1 MKVAGIETLSC
12 DAGWRNYEYLKLSTD
27 EGVVGWSEF
36 AEGFGSPGVGA
47 VIATL
52 APRVIG
58 QPVGDIERIYANLYS
73 LTRPGAGGVIAQA
86 IGAIE
91 NALIDAKARAL
102 GVPVYALLGG
112 KVRDRIRVYWSHCAT
127 WRINLPAWYKPP
139 ITDLDG
145 VKAMGR
151 EVREKR
157 FTAMKTNIFTYE
169 PG

>member
-1 MKVAGIETLSC
+1 MKVTGIETLAC
-12 DAGWRNYEYLKLSTD
+12 DAGWRDYKFLKLTTD

-47 VIATL
+47 VIEML
-52 APRVIG
+52 ASRVIG

-102 GVPVYALLGG
+102 GVPVLRAAGRQDARPHPRVLVALRYVAHQSPDLVQAGHHRSRRRQGDGAGG
-112 KVRDRIRVYWSHCAT
+112 A
-127 WRINLPAWYKPP
+127 
-139 ITDLDG
+139 
-145 VKAMGR
+145 R
-151 EVREKR
+151 EALHRHEDQHLR
-157 FTAMKTNIFTYE
+157 L
-169 PG
+169 